1 MTTFLEVTNNAV
13 SRLLNGISNFATTLD
28 VLASDGP
35 LYPSLFPFHISIDDE
50 IIEVGARSG
59 DTLSSLIR
67 GQEGTTQAAH
77 SKDAKVELKVTAAM
91 LQKYQTSLESLEA
104 SPHPVSYIDFGSDIV
119 TGLVAGN
126 AIVYGAWV
134 RIT

>member
-1 MTTFLEVTNNAV
+1 MTTFLEVKNNAV
-13 SRLLNGISNFATTLD
+13 SRLLNGITGVASTLD

-59 DTLSSLIR
+59 DILSSLIR
-67 GQEGTTQAAH
+67 GQEGTTKLPH
-77 SKDAKVELKVTAAM
+77 SKDAKVELKVTAGM
-91 LQKYQTSLESLEA
+91 LQRYQTALEVQEA
-104 SPHPVSYIDFGSDIV
+104 SPHPVSYVSFGTDP
-119 TGLVAGN
+119 VAGVAVGN
-126 AIVYGAWV
+126 AIVYGAWI